1 MLDQALSFLA
11 GAAALSALGRLRE
24 HRTAPA
30 GLPDLLPWAFL
41 VAERPTIVVT
51 KDGSFLT
58 GWTYRGP
65 DTSSA
70 TGEELVALSDRINRA
85 LLPLGD
91 GWMVH
96 ADALRTPAAGYAP
109 EGAFPDPV
117 TRLLDEESLSHLL
130 EAVGT
135 P

>member
-1 MLDQALSFLA
+1 LSFLA
-11 GAAALSALGRLRE
+11 GAAAVSLLARLRE
-24 HRTAPA
+24 HRTDPA

-41 VAERPTIVVT
+41 LSDQPATVVT

-65 DTSSA
+65 DTASA
-70 TGEELVALSDRINRA
+70 TDEELEQLSLRMNRA
-85 LLPLGD
+85 FLPLGD

-109 EGAFPDPV
+109 EGFFADPV
-117 TRLLDEESLSHLL
+117 T
-130 EAVGT
+130 
-135 P
+135 